1 MIIPETPPI
10 MKGVVNMFK
19 RIFKATII
27 VIISLAILGAMWDI
41 PLLGMVIKLVL
52 SAALVAWIGFTIY
65 SFKE

>member
-27 VIISLAILGAMWDI
+27 VIIALAILGSLWDI
-41 PLLGMVIKLVL
+41 PLLGIIIKIVL
-52 SAALVAWIGFTIY
+52 SAALIAWIGFTIY

>member
-1 MIIPETPPI
+1 MIIPETSPI
-10 MKGVVNMFK
+10 MKGVVIMFK

-27 VIISLAILGAMWDI
+27 VIISLAILGALWDI

-52 SAALVAWIGFTIY
+52 SAALVAWIGYTIY